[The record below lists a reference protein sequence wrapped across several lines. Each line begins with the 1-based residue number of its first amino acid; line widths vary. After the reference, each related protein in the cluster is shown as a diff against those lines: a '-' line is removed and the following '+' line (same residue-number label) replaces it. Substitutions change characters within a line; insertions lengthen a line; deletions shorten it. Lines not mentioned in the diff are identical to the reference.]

1 MQQRLPQLDG
11 IRGIAILVVIFHNE
25 SVKYPFLYLDRLFA
39 NGWMGV
45 DLFFVLSGFLITG
58 ILLDTKQSNGY
69 FKNFYARRCLRI
81 WPLYYSSIFLMFVI
95 IPFLRPADGH
105 MIFQRSGPWWSFPFY
120 LQNFFVANP
129 AGAAG
134 LLGVTWS
141 LAVEE
146 QFYLVWPFIV
156 RLCSNSVLRR
166 IAIGIICISPLLR
179 LLLASH
185 GVILYSN
192 TFSRLD
198 GLMAGS
204 LLATVVRSDDFVPS
218 RFVKAAWVVLCIAL
232 PLAFWTEARGAD
244 WIVFSMSALASASLV
259 YLSLFSG
266 QKWLHAIVKN
276 RFVVYTGTISYG
288 LYLLHKLPFDLGA
301 TQNFD
306 KYPLISAPILFA
318 SAYGIAALSW
328 NFLEKPFLNLKR
340 YFVTRPASQPQK
352 FRTAVS
358 SGVNQA

>member
-1 MQQRLPQLDG
+1 MQERLPQLDG

-25 SVKYPFLYLDRLFA
+25 SAKYPFLYLDHIFA

-58 ILLDTKQSNGY
+58 ILLDAKQSNGY

-81 WPLYYSSIFLMFVI
+81 WPLYYSSLFLMFVI

-105 MIFQRSGPWWSFPFY
+105 MIFQRSGPWWAFPFY
-120 LQNFFVANP
+120 LQNFLVPDAT
-129 AGAAG
+129 GAAG

-146 QFYLVWPFIV
+146 QFYLVWPLIV
-156 RLCSNSVLRR
+156 RSCPTAVLRR
-166 IAIGIICISPLLR
+166 IAVGIICFSPILR

-185 GVILYSN
+185 GVNLYSN

-204 LLATVVRSDDFVPS
+204 LLAMLIRSSDFAPS
-218 RFVKAAWVVLCIAL
+218 RFITTAWIVLVIAL
-232 PLAFWTEARGAD
+232 PGVFLTEALQAP
-244 WIVFSMSALASASLV
+244 WIVFSMSALASGAFL

-266 QKWLHAIVKN
+266 QKWLEGVLKN
-276 RFVVYTGTISYG
+276 RFLVYTGTISYG
-288 LYLLHKLPFDLGA
+288 LYLLHKLPFDLGVIA
-301 TQNFD
+301 HLD
-306 KYPLISAPILFA
+306 KYPYFSAPILFA
-318 SAYGIAALSW
+318 AAFGMAALSW
-328 NFLEKPFLNLKR
+328 NLLEKPFLNLKR
-340 YFVTRPASQPQK
+340 FFVTRVPQPQ
-352 FRTAVS
+352 TVGSAVPT
-358 SGVNQA
+358 GVNEA